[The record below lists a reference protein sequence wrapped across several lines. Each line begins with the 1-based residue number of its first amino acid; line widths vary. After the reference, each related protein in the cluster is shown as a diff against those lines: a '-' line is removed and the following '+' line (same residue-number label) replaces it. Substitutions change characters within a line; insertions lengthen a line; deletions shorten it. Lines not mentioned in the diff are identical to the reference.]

1 MSSRSFSCSYKIIG
15 YCTILINEFK
25 IQWNPLIRKKIKWVR
40 KFYNWVI
47 FFRVFIHCTPC
58 FLHQNHVIM
67 ETPTNIHFQNT
78 PPTAEISLGKQDLL
92 QSLKKKKVYFAMKRW
107 KIFHFFPQIH
117 PREDQFMSALLFTR
131 SLASWLTKIE
141 VNAAFSGWSPVFIC
155 AVVYLIPSFLEDSFK
170 GFFLFFK
177 YGLI

>member
-47 FFRVFIHCTPC
+47 FFRAFIHCTPC

-67 ETPTNIHFQNT
+67 ETSTNIHFRNT
-78 PPTAEISLGKQDLL
+78 PPTAEISSGKQYLL
-92 QSLKKKKVYFAMKRW
+92 QSLEKKNKVYFAMKRW
-107 KIFHFFPQIH
+107 KIDQKQSPQFPNYRNTNKNI
-117 PREDQFMSALLFTR
+117 DTNGYSKMFISKYWYS
-131 SLASWLTKIE
+131 SLGNTAGI
-141 VNAAFSGWSPVFIC
+141 
-155 AVVYLIPSFLEDSFK
+155 
-170 GFFLFFK
+170 
-177 YGLI
+177 